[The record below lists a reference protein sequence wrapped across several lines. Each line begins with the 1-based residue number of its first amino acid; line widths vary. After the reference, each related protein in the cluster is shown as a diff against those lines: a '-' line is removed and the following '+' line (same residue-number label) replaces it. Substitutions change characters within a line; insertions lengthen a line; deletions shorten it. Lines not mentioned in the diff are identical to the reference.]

1 MFSSG
6 LLMAEMM
13 VRMNNLVESS
23 KLTELFMIFRCI
35 ILTLIVACFC
45 HVVILSTK
53 FKELGFV

>member
-1 MFSSG
+1 
-6 LLMAEMM
+6 MAEMM
-13 VRMNNLVESS
+13 VRMNSLVESS

-35 ILTLIVACFC
+35 IFKLIVACFC